1 MPSFAPLRPGDPR
14 RLAGLDLVGRL
25 GEGGQGV
32 VYLAGDTTGA
42 RLAVKW
48 LRPDLSGDQVSV
60 ERFLREVQVAQRVAP
75 FCTAAVLGTGI
86 EQDRPY
92 IVSEFIEGRSLQ
104 RVVQED
110 GPRTGSALHRLAIGT
125 ATALAAIHQAGIV
138 HRDFKPANVILGA
151 DGPRVID
158 FGIARA
164 LNATSTI
171 SSMPVGTPAYMPPEQ
186 IMGHQVGP
194 PADLFSW
201 AGTIVF
207 AASGHAPF
215 GSDTMPAVINRVLNQ
230 PPDVRV
236 LDGALR
242 DVVLAC
248 LAKDPTQRPT
258 AEQVIMRLLQHPVSG
273 PPGGSAILAEAAA
286 AAGPH
291 APGPHAGP
299 PAGPHTPA
307 GPHAGPHA
315 GSHPGPHAGSHTG
328 PPTGSHAPG
337 YGPPSP
343 GYGPPPDGY
352 GRSPAYPPAG
362 ATRPGRSRKGPVV
375 IGVSIAAALL
385 ILTGVTLVVAQ
396 DRPPAT
402 ASRAKLTPV
411 RTVSPGPSATPTPS
425 RKRLAGGAITLFEH
439 PSDPVT
445 LTSYEIYDDKSEEWV
460 DYARRSLRGTF
471 AKNARTWESKLS
483 PDGRYLA
490 TRGRTYTSDD
500 YDSIVITD
508 RKLGSTSSVK
518 TVREPLISSIRAWSR
533 DGSKILLNVEKMVKD
548 KNGEDDWIYPG
559 FVVVDVAT
567 ATAEVRTVAG
577 GSTRTTGF
585 GWDPDEEGVVNVH
598 GERGL
603 RFFDADGTVTRTLT
617 NVGTLPS
624 GTQDVFSPSG
634 ELLATDC
641 PPGGGGDHCLWD
653 TGTGKKVRAFSSD
666 CDKVLGWYDEKHLYC
681 WERDN
686 ADKDEIQVVGFD
698 GRLVRKLLEC
708 PRNVDFSPAYTVNP
722 SGGS

>member
-14 RLAGLDLVGRL
+14 RLAGLDLIGRL

-32 VYLAGDTTGA
+32 VYLATDATGT

-48 LRPDLSGDQVSV
+48 LRPEQSGDQVSV

-92 IVSEFIEGRSLQ
+92 IVSEFIDGRSLH

-138 HRDFKPANVILGA
+138 HRDFKPANVLLGA

-194 PADLFSW
+194 AADLFSW
-201 AGTIVF
+201 AGTMVF

-230 PPDVRV
+230 QPDVGV

-242 DVVLAC
+242 DVVLTC
-248 LAKDPTQRPT
+248 LAKDPAQRPT

-273 PPGGSAILAEAAA
+273 ARGGSGILAEAAA
-286 AAGPH
+286 AAGP
-291 APGPHAGP
+291 AGP
-299 PAGPHTPA
+299 SYGA
-307 GPHAGPHA
+307 
-315 GSHPGPHAGSHTG
+315 
-328 PPTGSHAPG
+328 PP
-337 YGPPSP
+337 P
-343 GYGPPPDGY
+343 GYGPPPTNF
-352 GRSPAYPPAG
+352 SPAYPSPA
-362 ATRPGRSRKGPVV
+362 AQRPGRSRKAPVV
-375 IGVSIAAALL
+375 IGASVAVTLL
-385 ILTGVTLVVAQ
+385 VLTGVTLVVAR
-396 DRPPAT
+396 DKPTAT
-402 ASRAKLTPV
+402 ASPASATPTTD
-411 RTVSPGPSATPTPS
+411 RPVSPRPTATPTPS

-445 LTSYEIYDDKSEEWV
+445 LTSYEIFDDKSDEWV
-460 DYARRSLRGTF
+460 DYSRRSLRGTF
-471 AKNARTWESKLS
+471 AKQARTWESKLS

-518 TVREPLISSIRAWSR
+518 TVRDPLISSIRAWSR
-533 DGSKILLNVEKMVKD
+533 DGSKILLNIEKKI
-548 KNGEDDWIYPG
+548 KNRDGEDDWIYPG

-567 ATAEVRTVAG
+567 TTAKVRTVAG

-585 GWDPDEEGVVNVH
+585 GWDAGEDGVVNVH

-603 RFFDADGTVTRTLT
+603 RFFDAAGTVTRTLR

-624 GTQDVFSPSG
+624 GTQDIFSPSG
-634 ELLATDC
+634 KLFATNC

-653 TGTGKKVRAFSSD
+653 TDTGKKVRAFSSD
-666 CDKVLGWYDEKHLYC
+666 CDKVLGWYDEGHLYC
-681 WERDN
+681 WEQDN

-698 GRLVRKLLEC
+698 GRLVRKLLEI
-708 PRNVDFSPAYTVNP
+708 PANLDLSPVFTINP
-722 SGGS
+722 GS